1 VSSVRFSESL
11 VGRWVIVKA
20 VLIAALALNMVVV
33 AAVPGAKNVIRALRP
48 LFLLERLRN
57 VRRIAS
63 TIVQVGN

>member
-1 VSSVRFSESL
+1 M
-11 VGRWVIVKA
+11 KA